1 MNIRK
6 QLLLSYAI
14 FHYNFLLE
22 TTRNMNQ
29 RNSQHNPSYEYSDK
43 ILTHLDFVMLNPYVA
58 ITRNVRV
65 VNFPPHVDI
74 YLLRMG
80 ITL

>member
-22 TTRNMNQ
+22 ITRNMNQ

-43 ILTHLDFVMLNPYVA
+43 ILTHVDFVMLNLCVKV
-58 ITRNVRV
+58 TRKCKCCI
-65 VNFPPHVDI
+65 FLLMLI
-74 YLLRMG
+74 SYLLPMG